1 MNKSE
6 CIESQYYADEY
17 FTYGE
22 DGAIYDRD
30 TGEKV
35 ARWDE
40 PKNSAHVH
48 RKTMMHSCRFDGGT
62 DHA

>member
-40 PKNSAHVH
+40 PEAVEQL
-48 RKTMMHSCRFDGGT
+48 TMED
-62 DHA
+62 DLQ